1 MSSPATVARWTTSK
15 EMATASNATLHAM
28 DALELPTTAMT
39 ATLAILWKL
48 TRKLILLFASEMKNA
63 STITAWYA
71 FKNLTNLTPNA
82 KSATM
87 DILLLGGCV
96 FLVPIPAVPA
106 AMISTT
112 SMIPILYQVWKC
124 LQ

>member
-63 STITAWYA
+63 STITAWYV

>member
-1 MSSPATVARWTTSK
+1 
-15 EMATASNATLHAM
+15 MATASNATLHAM